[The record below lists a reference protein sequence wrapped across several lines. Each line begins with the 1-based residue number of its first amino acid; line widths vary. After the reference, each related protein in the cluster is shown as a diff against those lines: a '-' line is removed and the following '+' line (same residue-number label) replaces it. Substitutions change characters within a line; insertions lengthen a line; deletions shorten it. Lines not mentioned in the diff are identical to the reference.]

1 MEAIATQKVCTAEK
15 VTLKKASLKDEDIV
29 VDILCK
35 SFKNDPCLIW
45 LLEKSKNPDKL
56 KITMRF
62 LFRKIITIGHV
73 YLTDNNTATALW
85 KCEKKE
91 KFNFDFISANLRYLI
106 QIGFK
111 SVYRILKNES
121 FSCKQYPK
129 KEKYRHLYLIG
140 VLPGEQGKGYASLL
154 LNPVLNEMK
163 KKSRPVYIETAS
175 LKNVQIY
182 IKKGFHVYTKWLS
195 NGFELFY
202 LRT

>member
-1 MEAIATQKVCTAEK
+1 MEAIAKQKVCTSEN

-29 VDILCK
+29 VNILCK

-56 KITMRF
+56 EITMRF
-62 LFRKIITIGHV
+62 LFRNIITIGHV
-73 YLTDNNTATALW
+73 YLTGNNTATALW

-91 KFNFDFISANLRYLI
+91 KLNLDFLSANLRYLI

-121 FSCKQYPK
+121 FSYKQYPK
-129 KEKYRHLYLIG
+129 KEKYCHLYLIG
-140 VLPGEQGKGYASLL
+140 VLPEEQGKGYASLL

-163 KKSRPVYIETAS
+163 KKSRPVFIETAN

-182 IKKGFHVYTKWLS
+182 IKKGFNLYNKWMS